1 MEKLA
6 QFVTKS
12 FEYSLINNR
21 VNDLFN
27 SMTEVQIQK
36 QSEIKTSTLVKSNN
50 SVESYTDNYNSDDE
64 TVDIDITDFS
74 VAENNAMGDLQK
86 QSPSDTSIE
95 KHSLSSSKFKT
106 NVAKPRNWLISEEFQ
121 TETRS
126 GELIP
131 GNVSDSSDDSSTTKF
146 ASDEL
151 TMAEK
156 CSSKD
161 QTTIREQLKHH
172 SSLVCSNK
180 QRRSRTNFTLDQ
192 LNELERLFEETHYPD
207 AFMREELSQR
217 LALSEARVQVW
228 FQNRRAKCRKHESH
242 MTHKGIALRSRSP
255 STITSLEPCRMHPY
269 VSLATIQNTIV
280 ASIPVTATTTNP
292 QPARN
297 KSSSKNVTEDPTYT
311 TAISHSG
318 TKNLS
323 STVAAA
329 FSAFDPALISVAAHQ
344 YAAAIT
350 NGSGIFSVPQYSIN
364 LAAFAAAHSKRSSIA
379 DLRMKAK
386 KHSESLGFESDIFH

>member
-269 VSLATIQNTIV
+269 QYHIQGLRIYPAPSLQLFQHLIQ
-280 ASIPVTATTTNP
+280 PLF
-292 QPARN
+292 R
-297 KSSSKNVTEDPTYT
+297 
-311 TAISHSG
+311 
-318 TKNLS
+318 
-323 STVAAA
+323 
-329 FSAFDPALISVAAHQ
+329 
-344 YAAAIT
+344 
-350 NGSGIFSVPQYSIN
+350 
-364 LAAFAAAHSKRSSIA
+364 
-379 DLRMKAK
+379 
-386 KHSESLGFESDIFH
+386 